1 MLDFRTQTG
10 IAGAEI
16 QFRGDSQAR
25 ARFGEGRATTDARG
39 SYVMPLPV
47 VGSFTAWV
55 DGAFVGN
62 VRVAGSTYLGDLLVT
77 GGTCVSRY
85 GTLADS
91 GTLKPVA
98 GATVSMAGG
107 MTVSGPDGWYRI
119 DLGCPVNGS
128 IGSGTTVLHVAHP
141 NYAPRDRVVGRGVQ
155 GVLRLDLELERR

>member
-10 IAGAEI
+10 VAGVEI

-55 DGAFVGN
+55 DGAFVGTL
-62 VRVAGSTYLGDLLVT
+62 RVAGSTYPGDLLIA

-98 GATVSMAGG
+98 GAAVSMAGG

-141 NYAPRDRVVGRGVQ
+141 NYAPRDAVVGRGVQ